1 MLKPTASLTLRT
13 TITLL
18 VCSVI
23 ALVLL
28 VTHSVYLTQSTEQTR
43 LSLEEKAKA
52 VLHTLTVS
60 PFVANELIHATNKML
75 ANQ

>member
-52 VLHTLTVS
+52 VLHPS
-60 PFVANELIHATNKML
+60 FRS
-75 ANQ
+75 